1 LLFKCR
7 VGDRESYGHA
17 NRPSIRHQHTSSS
30 GRSVLES
37 KTNIINVRGAQDH
50 IVHTAAGFFKQTIHF
65 LLLSATTSIQDTI
78 TGNRDKKAIGHMP
91 PCNFQYLYVHEER
104 CQSIGE
110 GESYMYIP
118 IDLLIKRS

>member
-1 LLFKCR
+1 M
-7 VGDRESYGHA
+7 
-17 NRPSIRHQHTSSS
+17 
-30 GRSVLES
+30 LES

-50 IVHTAAGFFKQTIHF
+50 IVHTAAEFFKQTIHF

-110 GESYMYIP
+110 GESYIY
-118 IDLLIKRS
+118 RSTYLPRESNLHFFKFITFTVYKSC